1 MEAMRLKSWA
11 PGGRPRHPV
20 AGAAGQM
27 SGYHRWGASHIRFP
41 PHGEVI
47 IPALSLCF
55 FSFFDFELEE
65 ACVWKSSVLI
75 RETHS
80 VSAIL

>member
-47 IPALSLCF
+47 IPALSLSA
-55 FSFFDFELEE
+55 SFP
-65 ACVWKSSVLI
+65 SLI
-75 RETHS
+75 LS
-80 VSAIL
+80 LKKPVSGKALCLSEKHIL